1 MSAPD
6 QVPRDGADAAAADA
20 VLFGRLR
27 SMWTA
32 ADPVP
37 DDLADRMVAAVAAAG
52 LEEEYALLTLVDH
65 AAAVRGEAE
74 ALTLQFSD
82 GSTSILLHVT
92 DGAGGLRRVDGWID
106 ADHADL
112 ALAVDEHVRTTS
124 PDPNGRFV
132 FDDVPA
138 GLARVTLTLRSPD
151 GDRTLTTPR
160 FEL

>member
-1 MSAPD
+1 MSASD
-6 QVPRDGADAAAADA
+6 HVPRGGADAAADA
-20 VLFGRLR
+20 ALFERLR
-27 SMWTA
+27 GVWSA

-37 DDLADRMVAAVAAAG
+37 DDLADRMIAAVATAG

-65 AAAVRGEAE
+65 AAAVRGDAE

-92 DGAGGLRRVDGWID
+92 DGAGNLRRVDGWID
-106 ADHADL
+106 ADAADL
-112 ALAVDEHVRTTS
+112 TLTVDEHVRTTN
-124 PDPNGRFV
+124 PDPNGRFI
-132 FDDVPA
+132 FDDVPS
-138 GLARVTLTLRSPD
+138 GLARVTLILRSPD

>member
-1 MSAPD
+1 MSASD
-6 QVPRDGADAAAADA
+6 HVPRDGADAAAADA
-20 VLFGRLR
+20 ALFERLR
-27 SMWTA
+27 GMWSA

-37 DDLADRMVAAVAAAG
+37 DGLADRMVAAVAATG

-106 ADHADL
+106 ADDA
-112 ALAVDEHVRTTS
+112 ALTLTVDEHVRTTS

-132 FDDVPA
+132 FDNVPA
-138 GLARVTLTLRSPD
+138 GLARVTLTLRSSD